1 MHSVLSGMGT
11 AYLSLDDA
19 GLDSLPCLYRLGNE
33 EVLERELHL
42 GIPADEADVLGGD
55 NGAVSHVCNTIHLII
70 AWKNT

>member
-19 GLDSLPCLYRLGNE
+19 CMGRLFDLHSIDDDEKLEGEFHFGLSPN
-33 EVLERELHL
+33 
-42 GIPADEADVLGGD
+42 EADVLGGD
-55 NGAVSHVCNTIHLII
+55 NGTVGHVCNTIHLII